1 VIASPVLAPQEEGA
15 RGRAA
20 RACARRPFRRTLVL
34 LFYVSV
40 ARAADVSVVAAPWF
54 MSIGT
59 LHLAQGAGTDFLSP
73 IASDV
78 FIAQL
83 AISNTGGA
91 NWSLRIARE
100 GNESQWPPGV
110 SVSLRRG
117 GGSAEAGISDG
128 LTYRTL
134 TSDLQPFF
142 SGTGDYAS
150 VEILV
155 RLDGVTVHTPPGFF
169 SLAIR
174 YAVEAP

>member
-1 VIASPVLAPQEEGA
+1 VSASLALAPREDGA
-15 RGRAA
+15 RGRGAPA
-20 RACARRPFRRTLVL
+20 LARRAFRRSVML
-34 LFYVSV
+34 LFCVSV
-40 ARAADVSVVAAPWF
+40 ARAADVSVLGGPWF

-59 LHLAQGAGTDFLSP
+59 AHLEAGAGTDFLSP
-73 IASDV
+73 VASDV
-78 FIAQL
+78 FIAVL

-100 GNESQWPPGV
+100 GNEAQWPAGV

-155 RLDGVTVHTPPGFF
+155 RLDGVTVQTPPGFF

-174 YAVEAP
+174 YAVEVP